1 MAVSLRKKVTL
12 TDTFEVSSGK
22 VVTEHRCVK
31 IVTGGLVEN
40 SAASTTSLLGVAL
53 EDGVAGDK
61 VLIQLEGIATIAA
74 SDSAVN
80 AGEYLISDAD
90 GKVDTLPSAD
100 GDHFIIGKA
109 LADAEAEDDL
119 IPVHLLAQVDNS
131 NDAA

>member
-1 MAVSLRKKVTL
+1 MAVKLRKKVTL
-12 TDTFEVSSGK
+12 SDTF
-22 VVTEHRCVK
+22 VVTTAKAVTINKIVK
-31 IVTGGLVEN
+31 IVTGGTVEDSDN
-40 SAASTTSLLGVAL
+40 ATSPLLGVAL
-53 EDGVAGDK
+53 QSAVAGAN
-61 VLIQLEGIATIAA
+61 VNIQLEGIATIPA

-90 GKVDTLPSAD
+90 GKVDTLPVTD

-119 IPVHLLAQVDNS
+119 IPVHLLPQVDNS

>member
-12 TDTFEVSSGK
+12 TDTFEVGSGK
-22 VVTEHRCVK
+22 TVTENRVVK
-31 IVTGGLVEN
+31 IVTGGLIEN
-40 SAASTTSLLGVAL
+40 SDSATASLLGVAL
-53 EDGVAGDK
+53 EDGTGGDNVK
-61 VLIQLEGIATIAA
+61 VQLEGIATIAA

-100 GDHFIIGKA
+100 GDHVIIGKA

-119 IPVHLLAQVDNS
+119 IPVHLRPQVDNS